1 MDHELCPGKC
11 PHMVVGTVI
20 RTIHGLLAKG
30 KEKSA
35 RLQLLMT
42 FPELTPEQI
51 DLIVAGRNCR
61 GEEVD
66 GQPGIFCGFR

>member
-11 PHMVVGTVI
+11 PHLVVGAAI
-20 RTIHGLLAKG
+20 RTIHGLLVKG
-30 KEKSA
+30 REKSA

-51 DLIVAGRNCR
+51 DLIVAGRTCR
-61 GEEVD
+61 GEAVGD
-66 GQPGIFCGFR
+66 QPGIFCGVR